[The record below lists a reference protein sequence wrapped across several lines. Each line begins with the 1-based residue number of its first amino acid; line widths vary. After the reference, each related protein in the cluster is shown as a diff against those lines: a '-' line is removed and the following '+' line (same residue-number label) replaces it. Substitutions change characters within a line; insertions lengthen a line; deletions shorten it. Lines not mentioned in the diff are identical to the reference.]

1 MSHEALK
8 FDLVGLL
15 KNLDAY
21 LEDFEKSFPLEE
33 FSRAHYQQHPF
44 ITLLTCCDSR
54 VPPSMLGNTFNRVF
68 CVENIGNQF
77 QTAEGSV
84 LYGLLH
90 LQTPLM
96 IVAGHTECG
105 AIKASTSDYQAE
117 PSALVRE
124 LNTVRGSLEQACAA
138 MKIDLAAATLSQAQ
152 LSEVNV
158 DVQVERLTAHPEI
171 APLVKHNTLQVIGII
186 VDLHN
191 LYGEG
196 YGKLYTVNVNGEKDP
211 ARIAAL
217 NNIGSFAK
225 RARRLPV

>member
-1 MSHEALK
+1 
-8 FDLVGLL
+8 
-15 KNLDAY
+15 
-21 LEDFEKSFPLEE
+21 
-33 FSRAHYQQHPF
+33 
-44 ITLLTCCDSR
+44 
-54 VPPSMLGNTFNRVF
+54 MLGNTFNRVF

-158 DVQVERLTAHPEI
+158 DVQVERLIAHPEI
-171 APLVKHNTLQVIGII
+171 APLVKHNSLQVIGII

-217 NNIGSFAK
+217 NNIGSFAN